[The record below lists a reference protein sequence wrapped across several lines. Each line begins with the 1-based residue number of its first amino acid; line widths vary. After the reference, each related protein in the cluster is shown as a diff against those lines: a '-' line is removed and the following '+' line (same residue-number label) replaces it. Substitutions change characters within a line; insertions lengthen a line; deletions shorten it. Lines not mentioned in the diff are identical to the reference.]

1 MDNKRVDSIAVGR
14 QRRDIKRLNLK
25 LKVLE
30 IIIICLTIMLI
41 SFLYI
46 KRVDYIED
54 QQQRWATEQWIKL
67 QENNYET
74 FITDDNYR
82 IEYLEY
88 LNDMKVTDLNYR

>member
-1 MDNKRVDSIAVGR
+1 MNSRRVGNIAVGR

-30 IIIICLTIMLI
+30 IIIVCLTIILI

-54 QQQRWATEQWIKL
+54 QQQQWATEQWTKL